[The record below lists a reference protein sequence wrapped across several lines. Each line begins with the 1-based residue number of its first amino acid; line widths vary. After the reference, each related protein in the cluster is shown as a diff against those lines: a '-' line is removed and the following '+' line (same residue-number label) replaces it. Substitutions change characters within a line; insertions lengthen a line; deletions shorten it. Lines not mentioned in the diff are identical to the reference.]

1 MKLLPLLS
9 VCALGIASLTLG
21 TSCRGTVGIG
31 STSNAF
37 ASTQI
42 NNSSRSS
49 VESAI
54 RSVFREDG
62 FSLVSQSGNTLQ
74 FQKWGGR
81 STEVVY
87 GTWFTDGVAIEPEVE
102 IVVLGDGNYAVLCD
116 VYMREHGSS
125 LMKANYRLLA
135 SGKLAYNGM
144 LKKVKKRAEGK

>member
-9 VCALGIASLTLG
+9 VSALAVASLTLS

-42 NNSSRSS
+42 NNSSRSI

-62 FSLVSQSGNTLQ
+62 FSLVSQSGNTFQ

-87 GTWFTDGVAIEPEVE
+87 GTWFTDGVAVEPEVE
-102 IVVLGDGNYAVLCD
+102 MVVLGDGNYAVLCD

-125 LMKANYRLLA
+125 LNNANHRLLA

-144 LKKVKKRAEGK
+144 MRKVKKRAEGK

>member
-1 MKLLPLLS
+1 MKILPLLS
-9 VCALGIASLTLG
+9 ACALGIASLTLG
-21 TSCRGTVGIG
+21 TSCRSTVGIG
-31 STSNAF
+31 SSSNAF

-42 NNSSRSS
+42 NNSSRGS

-62 FSLVSQSGNTLQ
+62 FSLISQSGNTFY

-87 GTWFTDGVAIEPEVE
+87 GTWFTDGVAVEPEVE
-102 IVVLGDGNYAVLCD
+102 IVTLGNGNYAVLCD
-116 VYMREHGSS
+116 VYMREHDSS
-125 LMKANYRLLA
+125 LMKANHRLVA

-144 LKKVKKRAEGK
+144 MKKVKKRAEGK